1 MFKILCIALILVA
14 SPLVNGHARLRLPAA
29 RTSAFLLGFT
39 NVPADYNDFQ
49 QNCGG
54 YEKKVALKGACGIC
68 GDAADANP
76 KDSEGPNGKYATGT
90 IVKTYKSGETI
101 DVEIEMQ
108 ANHMGW
114 FWFKLCPVSG
124 TAEATQSCLDSHK
137 LEIVSAPSALGSDKT
152 VWKIPDQNA
161 QGGSIYKFKVKLP
174 SITCER
180 CVLQWDW
187 LCANRPNGNLAMC
200 DNNVINPSNCAM
212 QETFRGCADIKIG

>member
-1 MFKILCIALILVA
+1 MLKIVCLTLAFVA
-14 SPLVNGHARLRLPAA
+14 LVNGHARLRLPAA

-76 KDSEGPNGKYATGT
+76 KDSEGPNGKYATRT
-90 IVKTYKSGETI
+90 IVKTYTSGATI

-108 ANHMGW
+108 ANHAGW
-114 FWFKLCPVSG
+114 FWFKLCAVSG
-124 TAEATQSCLDSHK
+124 TAEATQSCLDQHT
-137 LEIVSAPSALGSDKT
+137 LEIVSAPSAMGTDKT
-152 VWKIPDQNA
+152 VWKIPDGQISGNPW
-161 QGGSIYKFKVKLP
+161 KFKVKLP
-174 SITCER
+174 AGLKCDR

-187 LCANRPNGNLAMC
+187 LCANRPNGQLPTMC
-200 DNNVINPSNCAM
+200 ANNVVNPSNCAM
-212 QETFRGCADIKIG
+212 QETFRGCADITIN